1 MTAANLRLLLVEDE
15 RVLAAGLATAL
26 ELAGYEVSRSPTLA
40 DARQRI
46 EQNRAPYA
54 LAIIDLALPDGN
66 GFELVQFL
74 AHYPDTPC
82 LVLGDHDSQPLSCQ
96 HKNILAYLVKP
107 VEAQDLVTAVA
118 GTYQRLPLAAAGT
131 AAANVGGQAGGNKQ
145 HLIAVAVGILMERHH
160 ITRQQAA
167 EWLQQQAQQ
176 SHLTLLQ
183 QATEIVAA
191 CERLNLHRSV
201 IPMQS

>member
-74 AHYPDTPC
+74 AHYPDTSC

-131 AAANVGGQAGGNKQ
+131 AAANVGGQVGGNKQ

-191 CERLNLHRSV
+191 CERLNLH
-201 IPMQS
+201 PHA

>member
-167 EWLQQQAQQ
+167 EWLQQQAHQH
-176 SHLTLLQ
+176 HLSLPQ

-191 CERLNLHRSV
+191 CERLNLH
-201 IPMQS
+201 PHA

>member
-118 GTYQRLPLAAAGT
+118 GTYQRLPLAT
-131 AAANVGGQAGGNKQ
+131 ASATATTLAGQAGGNKQ

-191 CERLNLHRSV
+191 CERLNLH
-201 IPMQS
+201 PHA

>member
-96 HKNILAYLVKP
+96 HKNILVYLVKP

-191 CERLNLHRSV
+191 CERLNLH
-201 IPMQS
+201 PHA

>member
-1 MTAANLRLLLVEDE
+1 MIAANLRLLLVEDE

-54 LAIIDLALPDGN
+54 LAIVDLDLPDGN

-96 HKNILAYLVKP
+96 HKNIVAYLVKP
-107 VEAQDLVTAVA
+107 VEAQDLVTAVS
-118 GTYQRLPLAAAGT
+118 GTYQRLPLATSAAAATVAGQAAGAT
-131 AAANVGGQAGGNKQ
+131 KQ

-160 ITRQQAA
+160 LTRQQAA
-167 EWLQQQAQQ
+167 EWLQQQAHQQ
-176 SHLTLLQ
+176 HLSLPQ

-191 CERLNLHRSV
+191 CERLNLH
-201 IPMQS
+201 PHA